1 MKKLTGLLCFFLA
14 VALMAGTAMAWN
26 FDDHVV
32 VAPNHEG
39 DVLIFPTYVAA
50 SPYETTF
57 YVTNTSDV
65 NSVVAKIVFW
75 GGTFTEELRDFFIF
89 LSPNDMFKATVRDV
103 GGVIRVTSTDD
114 SVLAGVGAGNTPIW
128 ADEQQMSTTLSAP
141 CEPLPGLGYIEV
153 FEVAYFNYPKTNG
166 VVDKDLILDGFGGIQ
181 GLNDAQV
188 IQDNVTNSNMNLT
201 VMNPQ
206 GIAPNGMYIGTLNV
220 LTGHET
226 IGAPDNALAASVRP
240 TVLRNYDTS
249 LTRKA
254 TLLAKTTFFGD
265 QGAQNSVE
273 EVEAALAKD
282 QLQMPYKSNNTFH
295 VFTFPTK
302 ITGINTTNCNVT
314 GWQSEY
320 FRDLLGEPSNTNNCA
335 YYIPNF
341 YDMSENTTEVLGGVF
356 SPIGGGQTT
365 VGQFCG
371 EVNVSLQPQYPFSE
385 GWARYNFT
393 DAGGNG
399 PVQTAGDVRALEG
412 APDDIGYTGAPVIG
426 TVIDFGLRGGSAD
439 AMSMMEAAYREGDV
453 YEVGTDGALV
463 QYYYYQYWDA
473 VHSPNADGD
482 PLAINFGYR
491 NPELPVQPWPV
502 TFTGAADGD
511 VPAW

>member
-1 MKKLTGLLCFFLA
+1 MRKLTGILSFVLA

-32 VAPNHEG
+32 VAPNSEG
-39 DVLIFPTYVAA
+39 DVLIFPAYVAA

-57 YVTNTSDV
+57 YVTNTSNV
-65 NSVVAKIVFW
+65 NSVVAKVVFW

-89 LSPNDMFKATVRDV
+89 LSPNDMFKATIRDDN
-103 GGVIRVTSTDD
+103 GVIRVTSTDD
-114 SVLAGVGAGNTPIW
+114 SVLAGVGAGNAPIW
-128 ADEQQMSTTLSAP
+128 GNEQQMSTTLSAT
-141 CEPLPGLGYIEV
+141 CETLPGLGYIEV
-153 FEVAYFNYPKTNG
+153 FEVAYYNYPKTNG
-166 VVDKDLILDGFGGIQ
+166 VVDKTLILDGYGGIQ
-181 GLNDAQV
+181 GLNSSDV
-188 IQDNVTNSNMNLT
+188 IADNVTFSNMNLT
-201 VMNPQ
+201 VANPQ
-206 GIAPNGMYIGTLNV
+206 GIAPNGMYVGTLNV
-220 LTGHET
+220 LAGHEVVT
-226 IGAPDNALAASVRP
+226 VADNALAAAMRP

-273 EVEAALAKD
+273 EVEAALIKD
-282 QLQMPYKSNNTFH
+282 ELQMPFKSDNTFH
-295 VFTFPTK
+295 IFTFPTK

-335 YYIPNF
+335 YYLPNF

-356 SPIGGGQTT
+356 SPIGGDQTT

-371 EVNVSLQPQYPFSE
+371 EVNVSLQPAYPFDE
-385 GWARYNFT
+385 GWARYTFT
-393 DAGGNG
+393 DAGGTS
-399 PVQTAGDVRALEG
+399 PVVTAGDVRAFEG
-412 APDDIGYTGAPVIG
+412 GVDDIQYEGAPVIG
-426 TVIDFGLRGGSAD
+426 TVLDFGLRGGSAD
-439 AMSMMEAAYREGDV
+439 AMTMMEAAYRDGDV
-453 YEVGTDGALV
+453 YELTTAGAV

-473 VHSPNADGD
+473 MHFPNADGD
-482 PLAINFGYR
+482 PVSINFGYR
-491 NPELPVQPWPV
+491 SDEVPVFPWPT
-502 TFTGAADGD
+502 TFTGVADGD